1 MKRKPSAGPTYV
13 SMRTLKILSI
23 LLPPTLIGGFEYFRH
38 DFLLHELSME
48 TGNLYITLLTLL
60 LSFLFTTWMFGR
72 IRTMN
77 ARLSKEQA
85 KRAVYEERERLAQE
99 LHDNIAQILFFLNVQ
114 LKKGQ
119 IDEARSAVTEID
131 LHLRQAIFNLRTPPE
146 EGENFAARLRAWLKE
161 WSALSGI
168 AVESR
173 ISESAESLA
182 PSTEVPL
189 FSIIREA
196 FTNIRKHSMADQAM
210 IELGKTDDEGGWRLY
225 IRDNG
230 AGLSGESLP
239 ETGGRY
245 GLSMIRKWAEELGAT
260 LDIHS
265 SREHGMELTVT
276 GPIKK
281 GAADEIKS
289 ARS

>member
-1 MKRKPSAGPTYV
+1 MM

-23 LLPPTLIGGFEYFRH
+23 LLPPSLIGGFEYFRH
-38 DFLLHELSME
+38 VFLLHELSME

-77 ARLSKEQA
+77 DRLSKEQA

-161 WSALSGI
+161 WSGLSGI
-168 AVESR
+168 AVEYR
-173 ISESAESLA
+173 ISESAESLP
-182 PSTEVPL
+182 PSMEVPL

-196 FTNIRKHSMADQAM
+196 FTNIRKHSFADQAT
-210 IELGKTDDEGGWRLY
+210 IELGRTEDERSWRLR

-230 AGLSGESLP
+230 IGLDEPSSPESGR
-239 ETGGRY
+239 RY
-245 GLSMIRKWAEELGAT
+245 GLSMMQKRAEELGAKF
-260 LDIHS
+260 DIHFT
-265 SREHGMELTVT
+265 REHGMELTVT
-276 GPIKK
+276 GPMKK
-281 GAADEIKS
+281 GAADENKS
-289 ARS
+289 AHS

>member
-1 MKRKPSAGPTYV
+1 M

-23 LLPPTLIGGFEYFRH
+23 LLPPVLIGGFEYFRH

-60 LSFLFTTWMFGR
+60 MSFLFTTWMFDR

-77 ARLSKEQA
+77 ERLSKEQA

-119 IDEARSAVTEID
+119 IQEARSAAAEID

-146 EGENFAARLRAWLKE
+146 EGGNFAARLRAWLKE

-173 ISESAESLA
+173 ISESAETLPPPA
-182 PSTEVPL
+182 EVPL

-196 FTNIRKHSMADQAM
+196 FTNIRKHSLADQAT
-210 IELGKTDDEGGWRLY
+210 IELGRMGDEGGWRLY
-225 IRDNG
+225 ICDNG
-230 AGLSGESLP
+230 AGMSGGAVP
-239 ETGGRY
+239 EAGGRY
-245 GLSMIRKWAEELGAT
+245 GLSMIRKRAEELGAT
-260 LDIHS
+260 LEIQS
-265 SREHGMELTVT
+265 SPENGLELTVT
-276 GPIKK
+276 GTTKK
-281 GAADEIKS
+281 GATDENKS